1 MEASENSV
9 NVSRRRFLRRSFAF
23 SALATLGSLPRIAD
37 ALQLDETAAELLMV
51 GDWGY
56 DDDHAPQAGV
66 ARGMRLYAQQQGL
79 KAQALLMLGDNW
91 YGELGGGVHSP
102 RWKTQFEEMY
112 PAEAFDCPAYAILG
126 NHDYQR
132 WPESKVD
139 AELEYARMGKT
150 RWTMPARWYRFE
162 FPAKNPLMTVI
173 ALDSNMPF
181 ADGSS
186 SRGRDFTLTP
196 QQQADQLVWLTT
208 ELKRPRTTPFLV
220 EIGRAHV

>member
-112 PAEAFDCPAYAILG
+112 SADRYPGPAYAVLG
-126 NHDYQR
+126 NHDYETSR
-132 WPESKVD
+132 GNKVE
-139 AELEYARMGKT
+139 AEVAYARQIS
-150 RWTMPARWYRFE
+150 RWTMPQRAWRRSCTQRHHADILCDERVLCFEIVSNERTSRVFARNR
-162 FPAKNPLMTVI
+162 VV
-173 ALDSNMPF
+173 
-181 ADGSS
+181 
-186 SRGRDFTLTP
+186 R
-196 QQQADQLVWLTT
+196 
-208 ELKRPRTTPFLV
+208 
-220 EIGRAHV
+220 